1 MAVKKATTKKS
12 PAKKTP
18 VKKSPARRPSASR
31 VPVVKTPKE
40 IWKEDPDAHDYP
52 AAESYLALLMDAKL
66 AKLVAKGLKKAPIE
80 HHPAK
85 DLLRAS
91 HLELLPADDPAVMR
105 DFAKVKTGEQL
116 SPVLIVRG
124 DARRG
129 IRATIADGYHR
140 VCSSYHLS
148 ENEQIP
154 CRIIDYPNVKTSK

>member
-1 MAVKKATTKKS
+1 MAVKKA
-12 PAKKTP
+12 PAKRA
-18 VKKSPARRPSASR
+18 VRQKSAR

-40 IWKEDPDAHDYP
+40 IWKDVPDEHDYP
-52 AAESYLALLMDAKL
+52 AAESYLSLLMDLKL

-91 HLELLPADDPAVMR
+91 NLALLPADDPAVMR
-105 DFAKVKTGEQL
+105 DFAKVKAGDQL

-129 IRATIADGYHR
+129 IHATIADGYHR

-154 CRIIDYPNVKTSK
+154 CRIIDYPRGTAKK